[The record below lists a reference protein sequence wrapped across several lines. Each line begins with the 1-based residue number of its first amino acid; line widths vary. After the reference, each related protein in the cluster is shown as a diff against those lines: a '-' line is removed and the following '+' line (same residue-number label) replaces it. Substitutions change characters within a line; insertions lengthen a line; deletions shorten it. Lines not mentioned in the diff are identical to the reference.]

1 MQKLLVTSRVLLNL
15 YVQKEETPVL
25 FNTVIYNEDGEG
37 MLAVFWILK
46 SCYNCILTQKIQFLS
61 VGHDIF

>member
-37 MLAVFWILK
+37 WLYFE
-46 SCYNCILTQKIQFLS
+46 F
-61 VGHDIF
+61 